1 MATGVKMAASAAD
14 RKLEAMEYR
23 ISSIEM
29 SRKAATGFG
38 GDRSG
43 MTAEQDLASR
53 QLATSGTHPA
63 KRGRTES
70 ITVVVAAAAKA
81 QAFGAAEVA
90 AAIVEGVHATLP
102 SARVLRVPDI
112 DTGTCFIEQV
122 VALSDGWIE
131 RISLLGLH
139 GELVLGELGLI
150 GHGEELTAVIAADE
164 AVEISR
170 DIRHPP
176 DPTAA
181 SSRAIGQ
188 LISAA
193 LDRGARRII
202 VGCGDSGA
210 YDGGIGMAGAL
221 GVRFLDA
228 DRAEIVEAGGLLRL
242 AAIDVSNRDPRLS
255 RVAIQAVVDP
265 GQALLGIDSVVAA
278 NGPRHGAS
286 PTQVLRMEQG
296 LARFAKVV
304 HECLGI
310 EVASLPG
317 AGAAGGL
324 AAGLAAFGGATVI
337 SHADFL
343 DQLDALRTGLAAA
356 DMVISA
362 GPATERDTTVVSLA
376 TEGSGSAWS
385 CTWLERKAAILGLP
399 VIALSPE
406 RLVATHRLDEGRE
419 TTAASA
425 DRRAAQLHPLQE
437 GALRLPAASA
447 ASLRRALG
455 GWHRPAESA

>member
-1 MATGVKMAASAAD
+1 
-14 RKLEAMEYR
+14 
-23 ISSIEM
+23 
-29 SRKAATGFG
+29 
-38 GDRSG
+38 
-43 MTAEQDLASR
+43 
-53 QLATSGTHPA
+53 
-63 KRGRTES
+63 
-70 ITVVVAAAAKA
+70 
-81 QAFGAAEVA
+81 
-90 AAIVEGVHATLP
+90 
-102 SARVLRVPDI
+102 
-112 DTGTCFIEQV
+112 
-122 VALSDGWIE
+122 
-131 RISLLGLH
+131 
-139 GELVLGELGLI
+139 
-150 GHGEELTAVIAADE
+150 LTAVIAADE

-221 GVRFLDA
+221 GIRFLDGN
-228 DRAEIVEAGGLLRL
+228 RAEIVEAGGLLRL
-242 AAIDVSNRDPRLS
+242 AAIDMSNRDPRLS
-255 RVAIQAVVDP
+255 RVAIQAIVDP
-265 GQALLGIDSVVAA
+265 GQALLGMDGVVAA
-278 NGPRHGAS
+278 HGPRHGVSA
-286 PTQVLRMEQG
+286 TQVLRMEQG
-296 LARFAKVV
+296 LARFAKIV
-304 HECLGI
+304 HACLGI
-310 EVASLPG
+310 DVASLPG

-343 DQLDALRTGLAAA
+343 EQLDALRAGLAAA

-362 GPATERDTTVVSLA
+362 GPATESDTSVASLA
-376 TEGSGSAWS
+376 TDGSGTACS

-406 RLVATHRLDEGRE
+406 RLVAAHRLDDERA

-425 DRRAAQLHPLQE
+425 GHQAAAQIHPLQE
-437 GALRLPAASA
+437 GGLRLPAASA

-455 GWHRPAESA
+455 GWHRPAESV